1 MVSPRGFAGSVPVH
15 HNAQSP
21 FCIFTKCLPLLN
33 YDLLG
38 EVIANAGFDGADLN
52 VRKDGNVFPEN
63 VKTDLPKAIKQL
75 NKSGIKVPMMVT
87 RINNPDDEQIESV
100 LGTAAELGIRHYR
113 MGYLNYDP
121 AKSIQESL
129 DGHKR
134 TMEKLEKINR
144 RFGIH
149 GEYQNHTGTRVGG
162 SVWDMYWILKDTDP
176 QYIGVQYDIR
186 HAVCEGGNSW
196 PVGMKLLAPWI
207 KTTVAK
213 DFIWIKKGER
223 WAIKDVPLGEG
234 QVNFDAYLEQYK
246 ALGLSGPVSV
256 HYEYDVGKAEQEKA
270 NNSTGLNSIT
280 GILKRDL
287 DWLKTVFKQHHI

>member
-223 WAIKDVPLGEG
+223 WSIKDVPLGEG
-234 QVNFDAYLEQYK
+234 QVNFNAYLEQYK

>member
-223 WAIKDVPLGEG
+223 WSIKDVPLGEG

>member
-234 QVNFDAYLEQYK
+234 QVNFNAYLEQYK